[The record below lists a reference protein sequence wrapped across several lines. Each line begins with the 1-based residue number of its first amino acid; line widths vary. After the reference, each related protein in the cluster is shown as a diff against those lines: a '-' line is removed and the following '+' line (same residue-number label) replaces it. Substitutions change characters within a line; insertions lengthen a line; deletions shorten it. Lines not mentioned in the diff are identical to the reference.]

1 MTDFVLYSHKHTH
14 KHSLMTLPFDSKSDQ
29 SLTQQLHENVLQW
42 LIVLGGVSGKMC

>member
-1 MTDFVLYSHKHTH
+1 MMTQPV
-14 KHSLMTLPFDSKSDQ
+14 DSKSDQ